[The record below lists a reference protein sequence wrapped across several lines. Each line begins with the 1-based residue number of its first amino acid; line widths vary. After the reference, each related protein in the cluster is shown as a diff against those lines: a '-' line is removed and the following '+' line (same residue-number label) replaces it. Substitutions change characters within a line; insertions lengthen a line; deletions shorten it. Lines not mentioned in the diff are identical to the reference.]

1 MRFSRMLST
10 IDTHTLGQ
18 PTRTVIG
25 GAPRLK
31 GQTMSEKMT
40 YLKEHADWVRTV
52 LMHEPRGSGVMSGAL
67 ITEPCRPEADI
78 GVIYFE
84 VGGYVPMCG
93 HDTIGACTALLEAGM
108 LEASEPETDVC
119 FDTPAGL
126 VRVTAEVRDGTVQS
140 VRFRNVASFLY
151 RADVAVEVPGLG
163 RLVCDLAYGGNFY
176 AILPA
181 SAVGLEILPENA
193 SQLID
198 AGNRIRDRINAT
210 IPVRHPEMPFIDRI
224 TYIQFT
230 GPARTPGADGRN
242 CVVIEPASLD
252 RSPCG
257 TGTSARVA
265 ALCAKGQ
272 LALGQAFVH
281 ESIIGTR
288 FIARA
293 VEATQVG
300 DLPAIVPEIK
310 GQAFV
315 TGLHTFVV
323 SPNDPVPDGFV
334 LA

>member
-1 MRFSRMLST
+1 MRFSRMLKT

-31 GQTMSEKMT
+31 GRTMSEKMT
-40 YLKEHADWVRTV
+40 CLRENADWVRTV

-67 ITEPCRPEADI
+67 ITEPCRPDADI

-108 LEASEPETDVC
+108 IEATEPETRIA

-126 VRVTAEVRDGTVQS
+126 IRVVAEVCDGTVES
-140 VRFRNVASFLY
+140 VRFNNVPSFLY
-151 RADVAVEVPGLG
+151 RADVTVDVPGTG
-163 RLVCDLAYGGNFY
+163 RVTCDLAYGGNFY

-181 SAVGLEILPENA
+181 SAVCLEILPENA
-193 SQLID
+193 GRLIA
-198 AGNRIRDRINAT
+198 AGNRIRDTINAT
-210 IPVRHPEMPFIDRI
+210 VPVCHPEMPFINRI
-224 TYIQFT
+224 TYVQFT
-230 GPARTPGADGRN
+230 GPPRTPGADGQN

-265 ALCAKGQ
+265 ALYARGE
-272 LALGQAFVH
+272 LALGQEFVY
-281 ESIIGTR
+281 ESIICTR
-288 FIARA
+288 FVARA
-293 VEATQVG
+293 VETTRVG
-300 DLPAIVPEIK
+300 NLPAIVPEIK

-323 SPNDPVPDGFV
+323 SPNDPVPNGFV